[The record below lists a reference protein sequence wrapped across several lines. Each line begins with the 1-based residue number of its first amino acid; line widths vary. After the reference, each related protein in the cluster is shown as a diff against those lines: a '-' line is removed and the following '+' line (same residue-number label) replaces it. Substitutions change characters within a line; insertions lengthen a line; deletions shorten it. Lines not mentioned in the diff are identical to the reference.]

1 MQRYGI
7 FLFLQNFSGVFSVF
21 LLKLSVL
28 RPAGLIYTAF
38 FIVFR
43 VSFLL
48 DASVCNPCLFPVNTD
63 DCFAGMLICVMCVTV
78 CSECVPGSG
87 SRLETI
93 SDVIASN
100 LQDCANNLDN
110 NGLHCR
116 CCRRSVSK
124 FAVLQKAAFQPLKG
138 CL

>member
-1 MQRYGI
+1 MF
-7 FLFLQNFSGVFSVF
+7 FLFF
-21 LLKLSVL
+21 LLNLSVS

-48 DASVCNPCLFPVNTD
+48 DASVCNPCLFPVNTY
-63 DCFAGMLICVMCVTV
+63 DCFVGMLICVMCVTV
-78 CSECVPGSG
+78 CSEYVPGSG

-100 LQDCANNLDN
+100 LQDCANNI
-110 NGLHCR
+110 R
-116 CCRRSVSK
+116 
-124 FAVLQKAAFQPLKG
+124 
-138 CL
+138 